1 MIRRWAV
8 VRVSKEVQS
17 QRKDARGNTI
27 LETVPGIVTFRQV
40 TPYATNEQLVIY
52 YSSTATVAGAGWVA
66 QLTGTE
72 GKEVTDR
79 LPQERW
85 ADLYSQ
91 VQAVLALTGD
101 IGKVPLQEIF

>member
-1 MIRRWAV
+1 V
-8 VRVSKEVQS
+8 TKVSKEVQS
-17 QRKDARGNTI
+17 QRKDAHGNTI
-27 LETVPGIVTFRQV
+27 METVPGIVVFKQA
-40 TPYATNEQLVIY
+40 TPYATNEQLLIY
-52 YSSTATVAGAGWVA
+52 YSNTATADGAGWVA

-101 IGKVPLQEIF
+101 IGKLPLQEIF